1 MFIEVKT
8 KLDQVSD
15 KSNNVAIAAPASVS
29 VGITGVNHWG
39 LVHKHTPDFSFEYL
53 KCNLGCVW
61 IFQDASADLE
71 AKTEECGTLTER
83 L

>member
-8 KLDQVSD
+8 KLERENHQVSD
-15 KSNNVAIAAPASVS
+15 KSNNAAKAAPDAS

-39 LVHKHTPDFSFEYL
+39 LVHKHTRDFSFEYL

-61 IFQDASADLE
+61 IFQDAFADLE
-71 AKTEECGTLTER
+71 ECGPLRER